1 MVQILHTADF
11 HLDPKMSNFLHKDR
25 DRREDFER
33 NFDKIIEFS
42 LKERPDIILISGDLF
57 DSINPRNPIRNHVI
71 TQFKKIHSKKI
82 KIFAIG
88 GNHDVP
94 RSVEN
99 ALSPISILNTIEY
112 LDFIEPESQFIS
124 KRELQV
130 DNLKINI
137 FGESYEVLNMNQRDP
152 LDELKFPKI
161 DGDINIFMVHGSIG
175 LFKYRYPGDYI
186 IKEINI
192 PEEID
197 YVAAGHLHDHIEKV
211 RHNPNLG
218 TNSIMVY
225 PGSIEFLSF
234 NEDLKE
240 SKGFMFLEFD
250 KNGLL
255 NKEFI
260 KIETRPIGKITIPIK
275 NTDEDIYGKVIQD
288 VDTLKNREKIL
299 KIILDG
305 KIKVEQISSIKTSKL
320 IEYGDDNF
328 YKLFLDTYS
337 KLEFET
343 SELKLPEKEHATP
356 REIFIQHMDNLIE
369 EEDNEKLRQTLESAK
384 SLSLEKLKKFGVD

>member
-25 DRREDFER
+25 ERREDFMR
-33 NFDKIIEFS
+33 NFDEIIEFS
-42 LKERPDIILISGDLF
+42 LKEKPDIILISGDLF
-57 DSINPRNPIRNHVI
+57 DSINPRNPVRNHVI
-71 TQFKKIHSKKI
+71 SQFKKIHSKDI
-82 KIFAIG
+82 RIFAIG
-88 GNHDVP
+88 GNHDMP

-112 LDFIEPESQFIS
+112 LDFIKPESQIIS
-124 KRELQV
+124 KRELNI

-137 FGESYEVLNMNQRDP
+137 FGESYEVLNTSQRDP
-152 LDELKFPKI
+152 LDELKFPKT
-161 DGDINIFMVHGSIG
+161 DGELNIFMVHGSIG

-197 YVAAGHLHDHIEKV
+197 YVAAGHLHDHIEKI
-211 RHNPNLG
+211 RYNPNLG
-218 TNSIMVY
+218 TTTPMVY

-234 NEDLKE
+234 NEDLNK

-255 NKEFI
+255 NKEFV
-260 KIETRPIGKITIPIK
+260 KLETRPIGKITIPIN
-275 NTDEDIYGKVIQD
+275 NTDENIYEKVIQKID
-288 VDTLKNREKIL
+288 ALKNRKNIL
-299 KIILDG
+299 KVILDG

-328 YKLFLDTYS
+328 FKFFLDTYS
-337 KLEFET
+337 KLDFEAT
-343 SELKLPEKEHATP
+343 ELELPEKEHITP
-356 REIFIQHMDNLIE
+356 REIFIHYVDFLIKK
-369 EEDNEKLRQTLESAK
+369 EDNERLKKIIESAK